1 MADILIAAEARFHDA
16 LKTLFA
22 GPAGE
27 VRCCTSAGE
36 ARRALAEGAFS
47 LAVVNTPLPDEFGRE
62 LALAAA
68 DANAQVIVLCA
79 AAQADRLAAALEK
92 HGVFVAA
99 RPLNRQSAAFLLRFA
114 RAAAARMQKLQSENR
129 RLVRRLDEMRAVT
142 RAKCALVRYC
152 DMTEAQAHRALEQR
166 AMDARVS
173 LKDAAL
179 DVLARFEEPPA

>member
-27 VRCCTSAGE
+27 ARCCTSAGE
-36 ARRALAEGAFS
+36 ARR
-47 LAVVNTPLPDEFGRE
+47 
-62 LALAAA
+62 ALAAA

-99 RPLNRQSAAFLLRFA
+99 RPLNRQTAAFLLRFA